1 MTVELKSLRHGLA
14 EVAVV
19 EEPAGQLV
27 VVDGG
32 GASFAA
38 AHLDDGVAAEEVSS
52 LVACTLEAGV
62 YFNVSFSSATKMARD

>member
-1 MTVELKSLRHGLA
+1 MSVELKSLCHGLA

-19 EEPAGQLV
+19 EESAGQLV

-38 AHLDDGVAAEEVSS
+38 HLDGVAAEDVSS
-52 LVACTLEAGV
+52 LVARTLEA
-62 YFNVSFSSATKMARD
+62 RDIP

>member
-1 MTVELKSLRHGLA
+1 MTVELRSLCHGLA

-32 GASFAA
+32 GAAFAA
-38 AHLDDGVAAEEVSS
+38 AHLDGVAAEDVSS
-52 LVACTLEAGV
+52 LVARTLEADV
-62 YFNVSFSSATKMARD
+62 NSIEDRTASAW